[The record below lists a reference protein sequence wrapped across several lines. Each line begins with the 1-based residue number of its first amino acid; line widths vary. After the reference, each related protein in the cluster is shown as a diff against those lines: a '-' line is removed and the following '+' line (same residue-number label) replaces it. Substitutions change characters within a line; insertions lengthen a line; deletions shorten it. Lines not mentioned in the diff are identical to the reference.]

1 MKWTVEG
8 YLRQQEPSWAP
19 DGKQCQER
27 IYQFKRKWGAERES
41 RVVGRDMWISQKLFL
56 DPIKRKSVSREV
68 RQYWVWR
75 HMNSSELVEMA
86 LCKGC
91 WWIFS
96 MATTRACLHCGP
108 LGKQT
113 SVFVPSKNNLTEIKI
128 SQGLDWASP
137 SLSLIFSWP
146 VTSQILYF
154 VTRWPNIESS
164 FKYHYQ
170 KAGLCPS

>member
-1 MKWTVEG
+1 MRMRASLYGACATEVLN
-8 YLRQQEPSWAP
+8 Y
-19 DGKQCQER
+19 
-27 IYQFKRKWGAERES
+27 YKRKWGTERES

-75 HMNSSELVEMA
+75 HMNSSELVDMA
-86 LCKGC
+86 LCNGC

-96 MATTRACLHCGP
+96 MAATTRACWLCGP

-137 SLSLIFSWP
+137 SLSLIFSWLLLLLLLF
-146 VTSQILYF
+146 I
-154 VTRWPNIESS
+154 NN
-164 FKYHYQ
+164 
-170 KAGLCPS
+170 